1 MKMTLA
7 EKMEKWKETQTLA
20 NELAEQVKAE
30 VMQLGKTQSARGVVA
45 TFSNGRGSYEYKTA
59 VQRAGLTIGQ
69 LQEFEK
75 VTHDFKAACEAHD
88 IDVSEFYTSGTP
100 SVTLKIA
107 EGK

>member
-7 EKMEKWKETQTLA
+7 EMMEVWKETMLTA
-20 NELAEQVKAE
+20 DSLAEKIKAE

-45 TFSNGRGSYEYKTA
+45 TFSNGRGSYDYKTA

-69 LQEFEK
+69 LEEFVK

-88 IDVSEFYTSGTP
+88 IDVSDFYTSGTP

>member
-7 EKMEKWKETQTLA
+7 EMMEVWKETMLTA
-20 NELAEQVKAE
+20 DSLAEKIKAE

-45 TFSNGRGSYEYKTA
+45 TFSNGRGSYDYREA
-59 VQRAGLTIGQ
+59 VIRAGVDNDVLERFGKMT
-69 LQEFEK
+69 F
-75 VTHDFKAACEAHD
+75 DYKAICTNEGIAVD
-88 IDVSEFYTSGTP
+88 DFYTAGTP

>member
-7 EKMEKWKETQTLA
+7 EMMEVWKETMLTA
-20 NELAEQVKAE
+20 DSLAEKIKAE

-45 TFSNGRGSYEYKTA
+45 TFSNGRGTYDYKTA
-59 VQRAGLTIGQ
+59 VQRAGLTIEQ